1 MMPTDR
7 EEDPRNPDRDEP
19 IGDPGMKKK
28 KTGRNELPGDEE
40 QRKDETPT
48 KLGW

>member
-1 MMPTDR
+1 MPTDR

-28 KTGRNELPGDEE
+28 KKTGRTELPGDEE

-48 KLGW
+48 KLG